1 MQQDLCH
8 VLVDDGTMRPLHPL
22 RDLTLEE
29 LRTRT
34 SIKWQEVEA
43 DVLPLWVAEMDVH
56 VAQPV
61 ADALTAAIAAG
72 DTGYPHGTAYAAAF
86 ADFAADRWGWAGV
99 DPAAT
104 AWAADVMTGLTESI
118 RLVSAPG
125 DPVVISPPVYP
136 PFFGFVEHADR
147 VLVEAPLGA
156 AGRLDLDAVE
166 AAFIHAGADGRPVTY
181 LLCNPHNPTA
191 VVHTREELAA
201 VAALAATYGV
211 RVVADEIHGPL
222 VAEGFVPYLS
232 VSEDALVVTSASK
245 GWNLAGLKAALIV
258 AGPQSAVDLARLPE
272 IVSHGPSHL
281 GVLAHT
287 VALRDGRPWLDGLQ
301 ADLADNRELLAT
313 LLAEHLPDVRWQGG
327 SGTYL
332 AWLDCRDLGLGDDPA
347 AAFLQRGRV
356 AVNSGLP
363 FGTGGAGHVRLNLA
377 TTPDILT
384 EAITRMG
391 RVTATGP
398 RS

>member
-1 MQQDLCH
+1 
-8 VLVDDGTMRPLHPL
+8 
-22 RDLTLEE
+22 
-29 LRTRT
+29 
-34 SIKWQEVEA
+34 
-43 DVLPLWVAEMDVH
+43 
-56 VAQPV
+56 
-61 ADALTAAIAAG
+61 
-72 DTGYPHGTAYAAAF
+72 
-86 ADFAADRWGWAGV
+86 
-99 DPAAT
+99 
-104 AWAADVMTGLTESI
+104 
-118 RLVSAPG
+118 
-125 DPVVISPPVYP
+125 
-136 PFFGFVEHADR
+136 
-147 VLVEAPLGA
+147 
-156 AGRLDLDAVE
+156 
-166 AAFIHAGADGRPVTY
+166 
-181 LLCNPHNPTA
+181 NPHNPTA

-258 AGPQSAVDLARLPE
+258 AGPRSAADLARLPE

-287 VALRDGRPWLDGLQ
+287 VALRDGRSWLDALH
-301 ADLADNRELLAT
+301 ADLADNRALLAK
-313 LLAEHLPDVRWQGG
+313 LLAEHLPDVRWDGG
-327 SGTYL
+327 PGTYL

-391 RVTATGP
+391 RVTTTGP